1 MRTSERSWEG
11 DGRLARSDV
20 IQAFFLSLVSVWQRP
35 GAVPAT
41 AAPWSSQLVSLAG
54 TWISTGYRLLCQ
66 GSSPACKTCRGLGHE
81 MEVRK

>member
-1 MRTSERSWEG
+1 M
-11 DGRLARSDV
+11 
-20 IQAFFLSLVSVWQRP
+20 
-35 GAVPAT
+35 PAT

-81 MEVRK
+81 MEVRKWEQMYIEVVLLLLSVAELIFPVLVVFPRPGP